1 MKDEL
6 EQFIRIGLGEDIGD
20 GDHSTLCC
28 IPQDAIGTSV
38 LLVKQPGIIAGVDV
52 ALKVFELF
60 DPKLSTKVLIQDGTL
75 VKPGDIVF
83 ETTGPVRS
91 LLQTERV
98 MLNIMQHMS
107 GIATITQKY
116 VQKLEG
122 LKTKVIDTRKTTPG
136 MRLLDKQAVVLGGGS
151 NHRKGLY
158 DMILLKDNHIDFAGS
173 IPKAIRMAH
182 EYMQANGKDLKVEV
196 EVRNLD
202 ELRQALDTQ
211 AVDRIMLDNFSV
223 ELTREA
229 VKIIDGR
236 VETESSGGITLD
248 TIRDYAECG
257 VDLISVGALTHSVKG
272 LDLSFKAKVQ

>member
-60 DPKLSTKVLIQDGTL
+60 DPKLSTKVLIQDGTP